1 MKRREILFAFL
12 VAGFLVFW
20 LGHHGR
26 VGLGPWPQR
35 RLYGEP
41 PPPQPS
47 TVTFQPTAPLNHTNG
62 IPNAR

>member
-1 MKRREILFAFL
+1 MRRREILFTFL

-26 VGLGPWPQR
+26 VGLGPWLHQ

-41 PPPQPS
+41 PPPHPD
-47 TVTFQPTAPLNHTNG
+47 TVTFQPTASRNHTHG
-62 IPNAR
+62 TPNAR